1 MNNLKI
7 GNSSDIAERKIVIYP
22 NDGENLIPVIKKM
35 AELMRKTLIGLEE
48 P

>member
-1 MNNLKI
+1 MKNLKI
-7 GNSSDIAERKIVIYP
+7 GNSSDIAEIVIYP